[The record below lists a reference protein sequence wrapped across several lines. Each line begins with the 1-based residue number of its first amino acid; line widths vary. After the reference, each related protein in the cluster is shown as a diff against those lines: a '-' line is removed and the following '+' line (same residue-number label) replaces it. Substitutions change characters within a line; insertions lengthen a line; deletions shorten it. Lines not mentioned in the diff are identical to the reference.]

1 MNITVRITWGSEPLP
16 LSSRVDQEK
25 YLNFLIFV
33 RLLYFVFQLCPHNC
47 LKQKPDMDV
56 AVKTI
61 MKKNIPKTQSLLKK
75 EIDILRVN
83 IFNNNVNNYFTVIL
97 FFRNIIYS

>member
-1 MNITVRITWGSEPLP
+1 
-16 LSSRVDQEK
+16 
-25 YLNFLIFV
+25 
-33 RLLYFVFQLCPHNC
+33 
-47 LKQKPDMDV
+47 MDV

-83 IFNNNVNNYFTVIL
+83 IFSIISSYLTV
-97 FFRNIIYS
+97 

>member
-1 MNITVRITWGSEPLP
+1 
-16 LSSRVDQEK
+16 
-25 YLNFLIFV
+25 
-33 RLLYFVFQLCPHNC
+33 
-47 LKQKPDMDV
+47 MDV

-83 IFNNNVNNYFTVIL
+83 IQFYSISLYYTIL
-97 FFRNIIYS
+97 NIIFNIFGFFEIINPVKLYFISLIYLYIDTNLILPVICLLIQINN

>member
-1 MNITVRITWGSEPLP
+1 
-16 LSSRVDQEK
+16 
-25 YLNFLIFV
+25 
-33 RLLYFVFQLCPHNC
+33 
-47 LKQKPDMDV
+47 MDV

-83 IFNNNVNNYFTVIL
+83 IFIILDYCTSLLLVTKIFLNNFYVFIAYSFIHLLIKLNYI
-97 FFRNIIYS
+97 NIIF

>member
-1 MNITVRITWGSEPLP
+1 
-16 LSSRVDQEK
+16 
-25 YLNFLIFV
+25 
-33 RLLYFVFQLCPHNC
+33 
-47 LKQKPDMDV
+47 MDV

-83 IFNNNVNNYFTVIL
+83 IIKIDLLVFIL
-97 FFRNIIYS
+97 TST

>member
-1 MNITVRITWGSEPLP
+1 
-16 LSSRVDQEK
+16 
-25 YLNFLIFV
+25 
-33 RLLYFVFQLCPHNC
+33 
-47 LKQKPDMDV
+47 MDV

-83 IFNNNVNNYFTVIL
+83 IHYQYYFFISHFLLIL
-97 FFRNIIYS
+97 YL

>member
-1 MNITVRITWGSEPLP
+1 
-16 LSSRVDQEK
+16 
-25 YLNFLIFV
+25 
-33 RLLYFVFQLCPHNC
+33 
-47 LKQKPDMDV
+47 MDV

-83 IFNNNVNNYFTVIL
+83 IIL
-97 FFRNIIYS
+97 FRCFIFFHIKKHLILKYLFFLYMYVLLIFKKEIFLKF

>member
-1 MNITVRITWGSEPLP
+1 
-16 LSSRVDQEK
+16 
-25 YLNFLIFV
+25 
-33 RLLYFVFQLCPHNC
+33 
-47 LKQKPDMDV
+47 MDV

-83 IFNNNVNNYFTVIL
+83 KYIILALVVINKQTVYI
-97 FFRNIIYS
+97 

>member
-1 MNITVRITWGSEPLP
+1 
-16 LSSRVDQEK
+16 
-25 YLNFLIFV
+25 
-33 RLLYFVFQLCPHNC
+33 
-47 LKQKPDMDV
+47 MDV

-83 IFNNNVNNYFTVIL
+83 TYIYIFFFFVMFPQNNVC
-97 FFRNIIYS
+97 

>member
-1 MNITVRITWGSEPLP
+1 
-16 LSSRVDQEK
+16 
-25 YLNFLIFV
+25 
-33 RLLYFVFQLCPHNC
+33 
-47 LKQKPDMDV
+47 MDV

-83 IFNNNVNNYFTVIL
+83 IHIYINSL
-97 FFRNIIYS
+97 HFFIIVLLYYTFLNITFKNKIIFDTCLIFLEVLR

>member
-1 MNITVRITWGSEPLP
+1 
-16 LSSRVDQEK
+16 
-25 YLNFLIFV
+25 
-33 RLLYFVFQLCPHNC
+33 
-47 LKQKPDMDV
+47 MDV

-83 IFNNNVNNYFTVIL
+83 IHIYIISLYYTFL
-97 FFRNIIYS
+97 NIIFKNKIIQTNNILYIFIIFGGFGIIHSVLLYFIKM

>member
-1 MNITVRITWGSEPLP
+1 
-16 LSSRVDQEK
+16 
-25 YLNFLIFV
+25 
-33 RLLYFVFQLCPHNC
+33 
-47 LKQKPDMDV
+47 MDV

-83 IFNNNVNNYFTVIL
+83 NIYIIHGVHIRYRIL
-97 FFRNIIYS
+97 FI